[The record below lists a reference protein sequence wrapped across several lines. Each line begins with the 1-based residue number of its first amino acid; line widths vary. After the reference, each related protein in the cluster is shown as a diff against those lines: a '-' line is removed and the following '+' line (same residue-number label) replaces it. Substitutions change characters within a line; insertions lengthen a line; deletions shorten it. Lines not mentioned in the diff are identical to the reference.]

1 MVQIVFF
8 ALNRILMVI
17 SFVKWELLT
26 IIQVLLNTKEFSFL
40 KRFLREIKVFV
51 KANL

>member
-8 ALNRILMVI
+8 DLNRILMVI

-40 KRFLREIKVFV
+40 KGFEEKLKY
-51 KANL
+51 L